1 MIFIILLIFTGTY
14 NWVSTMTSTRL
25 ASYLPSG
32 SILYQFDMVY
42 ITAESR
48 RGNGLMSSAL
58 DFIFQVE
65 RSGFQTWSDDCVVFL
80 GKTPLFYTTFLHP
93 GVKMGTGKVSG
104 QTWWNVGGTTNL
116 DIDWHPIQGKG
127 GGCIILLDTSCYGR
141 WGKYQLDGPLK
152 YILNPFLPTCTPD
165 NL

>member
-14 NWVSTMTSTRL
+14 NWVSTMTYTRL
-25 ASYLPSG
+25 ASYLPLG

-80 GKTPLFYTTFLHP
+80 GKHLTFTLP
-93 GVKMGTGKVSG
+93 FFTQELKWILAKFQVKPDEMLGV
-104 QTWWNVGGTTNL
+104 
-116 DIDWHPIQGKG
+116 
-127 GGCIILLDTSCYGR
+127 LLT
-141 WGKYQLDGPLK
+141 L
-152 YILNPFLPTCTPD
+152 I
-165 NL
+165 

>member
-14 NWVSTMTSTRL
+14 NWVSTMTYTRL

-32 SILYQFDMVY
+32 SIPYQFDMVY
-42 ITAESR
+42 IIAESR

-80 GKTPLFYTTFLHP
+80 GKTPHFHTTFLCP
-93 GVKMGTGKVSG
+93 GVKWVLAKFQVKPDEMLGV
-104 QTWWNVGGTTNL
+104 
-116 DIDWHPIQGKG
+116 
-127 GGCIILLDTSCYGR
+127 LLT
-141 WGKYQLDGPLK
+141 L
-152 YILNPFLPTCTPD
+152 I
-165 NL
+165 